1 MSKPDRDPFDL
12 RNLKVPDEVQALAQ
26 VPAKIRKRREK
37 FIMFPM
43 TWLEALNGAPAAT
56 FRVAIYLLYLHWKD
70 DGGPVKLP
78 NGMLKIDGVS
88 RQSKWRALGDLEHRG
103 LITIERRPSRSPLIR
118 LETVSSM
125 RQVLSH
131 P

>member
-1 MSKPDRDPFDL
+1 MSKLNHDPF
-12 RNLKVPDEVQALAQ
+12 NLDNLAVPDEVQALAQ

-43 TWLEALNGAPAAT
+43 TWYEALNGAPGAT
-56 FRVAIYLLYLHWKD
+56 YRVALYLLYLHWKD
-70 DGGPVKLP
+70 GGRPIKLP
-78 NGMLKIDGVS
+78 NGMLKIDGVN
-88 RQSKWRALGDLEHRG
+88 RQAKWRALGDLERRG
-103 LITIERRPSRSPLIR
+103 LITIERHPGRSPLIR

>member
-1 MSKPDRDPFDL
+1 MNRDPFNLEDL
-12 RNLKVPDEVQALAQ
+12 RVPDEVQALAR
-26 VPAKIRKRREK
+26 VPAKIRRRREK
-37 FIMFPM
+37 FIMFPLA
-43 TWLEALNGAPAAT
+43 WFEALNGATGAT
-56 FRVAIYLLYLHWKD
+56 YRVAIYLLYLHWKD
-70 DGGPVKLP
+70 GGGAIKLP

-88 RQSKWRALGDLEHRG
+88 RQAKWRALGDLERRG
-103 LITIERRPSRSPLIR
+103 LITVERRPSRSPLIR